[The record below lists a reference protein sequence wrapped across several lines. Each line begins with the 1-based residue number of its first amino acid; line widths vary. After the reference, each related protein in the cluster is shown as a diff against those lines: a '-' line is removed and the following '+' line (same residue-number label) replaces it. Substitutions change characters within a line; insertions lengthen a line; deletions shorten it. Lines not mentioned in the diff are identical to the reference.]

1 MGRTSKQKST
11 MEGKEDEILTDDFGE
26 KGASVNNQDE
36 DDELEH
42 EKHSTDESGD
52 VACTDRRNFL
62 SQFYVIATLAL
73 AATYMEVS
81 WM

>member
-1 MGRTSKQKST
+1 

-42 EKHSTDESGD
+42 EKRSTDEFDD

-62 SQFYVIATLAL
+62 SQFYVIATSAL
-73 AATYMEVS
+73 AANYMEVS